1 MRVLKL
7 ASAVCLVL
15 AMCLS
20 PHLIR
25 AQVDAV
31 MVLEAY
37 GGDVALYESP
47 FFGSP
52 MLQIIPQHS
61 RFIWRGERTDSDG
74 RQWFYVK
81 TLFNVGWISPD
92 DGVLIFA
99 DPTAISLYADVGTFA
114 TLNGL
119 PNNIQ
124 SSPGGTD
131 TSSAVIIG
139 SNLEII
145 DGPVVNNFHTWWRVS
160 GRLSRFP
167 FEGWL
172 ADSGVNFGV
181 TAVRNFYGYPVC
193 SNFNLRTYGVPDGEW
208 ESIVPELISLIDP
221 GEGINCIVGVKMDGL
236 FTPFVVV
243 LTQNSATQQDTLRI
257 FRPVK
262 GIWTPIFAQR
272 SDPFA
277 RTERLSLH
285 DLTGSP
291 YPTLLW
297 NVRLDGTGSILR
309 NNMLRYNPAFD
320 GIEQQVLG
328 DFYKGAM
335 QIEGRLITFFQAH
348 YLPDEPNCCP
358 SGAER
363 YVFAWNGATFGLA
376 FNDILPSPYLIQSAR
391 R

>member
-1 MRVLKL
+1 MCFVKLTGLVCFVL
-7 ASAVCLVL
+7 AVCLSPYL
-15 AMCLS
+15 AN
-20 PHLIR
+20 
-25 AQVDAV
+25 AQVDAT

-47 FFGSP
+47 FLGSP
-52 MLQIIPQHS
+52 VLQIVPQHS

-99 DPTAISLYADVGTFA
+99 DPTAISPYMDVGTVA

-119 PNNIQ
+119 PNTIQ
-124 SSPGGTD
+124 SFPGGTD
-131 TSSAVIIG
+131 TSSAVTIG
-139 SNLEII
+139 SMLEIT
-145 DGPVVNNFHTWWRVS
+145 DGPVVTNFHTWWRVS

-208 ESIVPELISLIDP
+208 ESIVPELLSLIDP
-221 GEGINCIVGVKMDGL
+221 GESINCIVGVRMDGF
-236 FTPFVVV
+236 FTPFVIV
-243 LTQNSATQQDTLRI
+243 LTQSPATQQDTLRI

-262 GIWTPIFAQR
+262 GNWTPIFAQR
-272 SDPFA
+272 GDPFA

-285 DLTGSP
+285 DLTGDP

-309 NNMLRYNPAFD
+309 NHMLRYSPAFD

-328 DFYKGAM
+328 DFYKGSM
-335 QIEGRLITFFQAH
+335 QIEGRLITFFQAN

-358 SGAER
+358 SGVER
-363 YVFAWNGATFGLA
+363 NVFAWNGATFGLA
-376 FNDILPSPYLIQSAR
+376 FNDVLPSPFLIQSAR